1 MTFPDGDSYVGDWDS
16 GNMNGWGAF
25 YWNNGNSYQVSP
37 QFLRAGRGVMAGLTQ
52 GRVRDGVMEGQGL
65 HYRWGDGSKFVCEE
79 KRDCLAGGKIV
90 VGVGRFRSVNRG
102 PKDETVSE
110 KEFSDGWYVGQTSRG
125 KFRKGKGTF
134 YFLNGDRYV
143 GDWNRDK
150 MDGTG
155 TYHYRNGDR

>member
-1 MTFPDGDSYVGDWDS
+1 MRVVTTVI
-16 GNMNGWGAF
+16 
-25 YWNNGNSYQVSP
+25 
-37 QFLRAGRGVMAGLTQ
+37 TQ

-79 KRDCLAGGKIV
+79 KRECLTEGRLV
-90 VGVGRFRSVNRG
+90 VAEGRFRSVNRG
-102 PKDETVSE
+102 PKDESVSE
-110 KEFSDGWYVGQTSRG
+110 KEFSEGWYVGQTSRG

-155 TYHYRNGDR
+155 IYHYRNGDR

>member
-1 MTFPDGDSYVGDWDS
+1 
-16 GNMNGWGAF
+16 
-25 YWNNGNSYQVSP
+25 
-37 QFLRAGRGVMAGLTQ
+37 
-52 GRVRDGVMEGQGL
+52 MEGQGL

-79 KRDCLAGGKIV
+79 KRQCLTEGKMV
-90 VGVGRFRSVNRG
+90 LGVGRFRSVNRG

-155 TYHYRNGDR
+155 IYHYRNGDR